1 MGTLFSRLRLA
12 LIELSTLERDFRTVQ
27 ERLLQPNWLPPST
40 SLPSYWMDPPSSIAT
55 VQPARLRET
64 ADVVIIGSGITGA
77 AVARTLLDYTHDTQ
91 EVGENV
97 KRSKVNVVMLEARET
112 CSGATGRYVD
122 HDLYTSIVQAFVL
135 CWRLQF
141 LYLLVVTAVM

>member
-1 MGTLFSRLRLA
+1 MGTLFSRLKLA

-27 ERLLQPNWLPPST
+27 ERLLRPNWLPPST

-55 VQPARLRET
+55 VQPVRLRET
-64 ADVVIIGSGITGA
+64 ADVVIIGSGITGT
-77 AVARTLLDYTHDTQ
+77 AVARTLLDYTHDN
-91 EVGENV
+91 E

-135 CWRLQF
+135 PWRLHF
-141 LYLLVVTAVM
+141 LYLLAVTVAM